1 MPELPEMETYREFLH
16 HNLLHKPITNVEIHR
31 EKSINQ
37 PVQTFKD
44 AVLGKHIT
52 SVKRRAKHLIFE
64 LSTGNYLLLH
74 LMLGGLMFF
83 GNANNSPDR
92 TKQII
97 LSFGELQLNFIGLRL
112 GYLHL
117 LKKEEL
123 DEKLQDLGPEPL
135 QLTFGHFENL
145 IQTKK
150 GSLKPLLVD
159 QKFISGIG
167 NCYSDEICFQAKLDP
182 FRKAGELSVTEIK
195 HLYESIK
202 PVLTRAI
209 QYGGYMDF
217 PMYEG
222 DVKTGGYNSNTLV
235 YEREGE
241 NCNRCGA
248 EIKRAESKTIKS
260 FHCPNCQ
267 K

>member
-1 MPELPEMETYREFLH
+1 MPELPEMETYREFLS
-16 HNLLHKPITNVEIHR
+16 HNILHKPITNVEINR

-37 PVQTFKD
+37 SVQSFTD
-44 AVLGKHIT
+44 AILGKNIT
-52 SVKRRAKHLIFE
+52 SIKRRAKHLIFE
-64 LSTGNYLLLH
+64 LSSGNYLLLH
-74 LMLGGLMFF
+74 LMLGGLMFL
-83 GNANNSPDR
+83 GNTNNSPDR

-117 LKKEEL
+117 LSKEEL

-135 QLTFGHFENL
+135 QLNIDDFENR
-145 IQTKK
+145 IQTKR

-159 QKFISGIG
+159 QKFIAGIG
-167 NCYSDEICFQAKLDP
+167 NCYSDEICFQAKIDP
-182 FRKAGELSVTEIK
+182 FRKASDLSVTEIK
-195 HLYESIK
+195 QLFDSMK

-209 QYGGYMDF
+209 KYGGYMDF

-222 DVKTGGYNSNTLV
+222 DKKTGGYNSNTLV

-241 NCNRCGA
+241 TCNRCGA
-248 EIKRAESKTIKS
+248 EIKRAESTTHKS
-260 FHCPNCQ
+260 FYCPNCQ